1 MLVDTN
7 IYQVKEMDVIQF
19 TRMLSDK
26 DFPNLK
32 KLKYKYPGD
41 FAVFVETLKTLYYKE
56 LPIKATDGTPLVYMD
71 NYVNVDL
78 RSVKLLLRQQRE
90 SYGVK
95 AVEDEI
101 LASSAIESIDFD
113 RDSVRSILRGF
124 APKDEAE
131 NRILGQKKGVEFI
144 SNPGNNI
151 TEENLHALYQM
162 MVGDFL
168 PAEERLPDGAYYR
181 NDAVYVVSD
190 HVEHSGTDHRLLPE
204 YMRALIVFIQAEDGI
219 NELLKAAMIHFYIAY
234 LHPYFDGNGRM
245 ARMVHL
251 WYLIQRGYQTTLFVP
266 FSSLIAKSRREYYSA
281 FTVVEEN
288 SKLSGVLDVTPFLQ
302 YFTKMVYDRMQQ
314 SAVSTDILT
323 QYREATEAGQV
334 TEKES
339 ALWRFVL
346 SHYGSNEF
354 STKQLERDFGN
365 AAYAT
370 IRSFVLKFQAIGLLE
385 SAAYGKRVKYR
396 IKP

>member
-1 MLVDTN
+1 
-7 IYQVKEMDVIQF
+7 MDVIQF

-41 FAVFVETLKTLYYKE
+41 FAVFVETLKTLYYKK
-56 LPIKATDGTPLVYMD
+56 LPIKAADGTPLVYMD

-124 APKDEAE
+124 APKDETE

-144 SNPGNNI
+144 SNPGNTI

-181 NDAVYVVSD
+181 
-190 HVEHSGTDHRLLPE
+190 
-204 YMRALIVFIQAEDGI
+204 I

-234 LHPYFDGNGRM
+234 LHPYFNGNGRM

-302 YFTKMVYDRMQQ
+302 YFTKMVYDRMPQ
-314 SAVSTDILT
+314 SAVNTDILT
-323 QYREATEAGQV
+323 QYREAIEAGQV

-370 IRSFVLKFQAIGLLE
+370 IRSFVLKFQSIGILE
-385 SAAYGKRVKYR
+385 STAYGKRVKYR